1 MNRVVIVALMCVY
14 AVLCVG
20 AMAPHKYTNPA
31 GKEFP
36 ILGWSAIRGM
46 ENQTP
51 ERYKEMRE
59 CGFNLAFPL
68 IDSLSEVKAALD
80 ASRGTGIRIIAGCSE
95 FSTAPEKVVSQ
106 IGRHKQL
113 AGYFFR
119 DEPNCSHYP
128 ELAAQIYRV
137 RTADDSKLLYLNLFP
152 TYAPEQLT
160 GTPDY
165 NEYVRRYVDELKT
178 GFLSYDHYS
187 ITADSL
193 GNTSMTPD
201 YYENL
206 EIISRHARE
215 AGIPFWAFALSTAHY
230 SFPAA
235 TREHL
240 RLQMFSNLAYGAQ
253 GVQYFTYW
261 QFIGL
266 GDSKD
271 VPITNAGERGT
282 SWWLVRD
289 LNREIQQLAPVFLGA
304 EVVGVWHTGDS
315 IPRGTARLERLPDA
329 MRSLTSTG
337 GEGLLVSH
345 LRNGGNNYLMVVNRD
360 LHNRQL
366 VKTETAPGVQF
377 IAVGEAPLPVERVSP
392 SMWLAPGDYLLYSWK

>member
-1 MNRVVIVALMCVY
+1 MNRVVIVALLCLCNVMY
-14 AVLCVG
+14 AG
-20 AMAPHKYTNPA
+20 AMAPHKYTNPT

-46 ENQTP
+46 ENQTA
-51 ERYKEMRE
+51 ERYREMRQ

-68 IDSLSEVKAALD
+68 VDSLSEVKAALE
-80 ASRGTGIRIIAGCSE
+80 ASNGTGIYIIAGCDE
-95 FSTAPEKVVSQ
+95 FSKNPASVIQQ
-106 IGRHKQL
+106 IGNHDQL
-113 AGYFFR
+113 AGYFFK

-128 ELAAQIYRV
+128 ELAAQLFRV
-137 RTADDSKLLYLNLFP
+137 RSVDDSKLLYLNLFP

-165 NEYVRRYVDELKT
+165 DEYVQRYIDELRT

-193 GNTSMTPD
+193 GNTALNPD
-201 YYENL
+201 YYKNL
-206 EIISRHARE
+206 EIISRHARQ

-230 SFPAA
+230 SFPPA

-282 SWWLVRD
+282 SWWMVRD

-304 EVVGVWHTGDS
+304 ETVGVWHTGDS
-315 IPRGTARLERLPDA
+315 IPDGTQRLTTLPA
-329 MRSLTSTG
+329 AFKSLNSSG

-345 LRNGGNNYLMVVNRD
+345 LRNGSDNYLMIVNRD
-360 LHNRQL
+360 LHNTQQ
-366 VKTETAPGVQF
+366 VEIETSPGVDF
-377 IAVGEAPLPVERVSP
+377 IVGGDEPLPASSVSP
-392 SMWLAPGDYLLYSWK
+392 LMRLAPGDYLLYRFR